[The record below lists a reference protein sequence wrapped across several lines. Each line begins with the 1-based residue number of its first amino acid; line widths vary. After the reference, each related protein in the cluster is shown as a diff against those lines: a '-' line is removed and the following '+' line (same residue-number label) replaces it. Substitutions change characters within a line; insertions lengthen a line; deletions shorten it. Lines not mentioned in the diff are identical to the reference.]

1 MIDPSE
7 SARVGAPGPPDD
19 MTPAR
24 LPVPAGLG
32 RLLVLAVVFVCAA
45 CGLVYELELVALA
58 TYLVGDS
65 VTQASVVLS
74 VMVFAM
80 GVGALLAKR
89 LRCRAAVGF
98 GAVEA
103 GLALVGGTSAMALYA
118 CFAWF
123 GQSRSALVGFSL
135 AIGILIGAE
144 VPLLMTLI
152 QRVRRQDAGG
162 AVADLF
168 AADYVGALV
177 GGLAFPFLLLPGF
190 GQLTGA
196 LLTGAVNAVA
206 GAVLVLWLFRRDL
219 SARARWALFGANAV
233 VLALLAAGVVL
244 ATPFERAARLAV
256 YGSSA
261 RVAVQTGVQEV
272 VMTGGTGAGAGAGH
286 GRKGSGGPL
295 ALYLDGRLR
304 VSAENEF
311 RYHEALVHPA
321 MAGGP
326 HGRVLVLGG
335 GDGLAVREILR
346 YRTVRSVTVVEL
358 DPGVLRLARTDPGLT
373 RLNRHSLAD
382 PRVRTVTADAFDWLR
397 QQGVRG
403 PGRRAAPYDVIVSDL
418 PDPGITACTKLYS
431 QEFYG
436 WRRSCWPTTGGWW
449 CTPGRRSS
457 ARGCIGRWS
466 RRSGRWAWRR
476 CRTGCPAGPRPS
488 PAARTARRAPCRPR
502 AIPQLTPGGPPGPG
516 RRSAVRDPVLGL
528 RTGRAA
534 PSGVRPGP
542 RRSAAGR
549 SQRRGTVGRP
559 ACGDPRAEGRAAGV
573 DADASAVSG
582 LSGPGA
588 GRCRGGGRPL
598 RTTGGAGGGQRR
610 GGSGPVVPAR
620 WQKVPRGR
628 ARVPGRWVGSHVM
641 EHEVYVPFPVGTVR
655 QALTE
660 PERVARCV
668 PGVQLDA
675 DAAPGCPEGGC
686 DCVSEAPP
694 SPIAA
699 R

>member
-1 MIDPSE
+1 MSDPPE
-7 SARVGAPGPPDD
+7 PVLPGAPGVPED

-24 LPVPAGLG
+24 LPVPAGPG

-98 GAVEA
+98 GAIEA
-103 GLALVGGTSAMALYA
+103 GLALVGGCSAMALYA

-177 GGLAFPFLLLPGF
+177 GGLAFPFLLLPSF

-196 LLTGAVNAVA
+196 LITGGVNAVA
-206 GAVLVLWLFRRDL
+206 GGVLVLWLFRRDL
-219 SARARWALFGANAV
+219 SGRARWTLFAANAL
-233 VLALLAAGVVL
+233 VLGLLAAGMML
-244 ATPFERAARLAV
+244 AAPFERAARQAV

-261 RVAVQTGVQEV
+261 RVAVQTGIQEV
-272 VMTGGTGAGAGAGH
+272 VMTGGTGAGAGAGR

-326 HGRVLVLGG
+326 HRRVLVLGG
-335 GDGLAVREILR
+335 GDGLAVREILHHR
-346 YRTVRSVTVVEL
+346 SVRSVTVVEL
-358 DPGVLRLARTDPGLT
+358 DPGVLRLARTDPGLS
-373 RLNRHSLAD
+373 RLNHRSLGD
-382 PRVRTVTADAFDWLR
+382 PRVHVVTADAFDWLR
-397 QQGVRG
+397 QQGLR
-403 PGRRAAPYDVIVSDL
+403 GRRPAPYDVIVSDL
-418 PDPGITACTKLYS
+418 PDPGIAACTKLYS

-436 WRRSCWPTTGGWW
+436 LAARLLAPDGRLVVHAGTPVERARLYWTVESTLRSVGLATVPY
-449 CTPGRRSS
+449 RL
-457 ARGCIGRWS
+457 
-466 RRSGRWAWRR
+466 SGR
-476 CRTGCPAGPRPS
+476 PAGFSGGPDRTVDAAPPVDAEV
-488 PAARTARRAPCRPR
+488 PAARPPAGRDRYWGFVLAARRPPRFGLAPDAPPPAGIGR
-502 AIPQLTPGGPPGPG
+502 AELQAG
-516 RRSAVRDPVLGL
+516 RRGEARDRMPGL
-528 RTGRAA
+528 PASTLMH
-534 PSGVRPGP
+534 P
-542 RRSAAGR
+542 R
-549 SQRRGTVGRP
+549 
-559 ACGDPRAEGRAAGV
+559 
-573 DADASAVSG
+573 
-582 LSGPGA
+582 
-588 GRCRGGGRPL
+588 
-598 RTTGGAGGGQRR
+598 
-610 GGSGPVVPAR
+610 
-620 WQKVPRGR
+620 
-628 ARVPGRWVGSHVM
+628 
-641 EHEVYVPFPVGTVR
+641 Y
-655 QALTE
+655 
-660 PERVARCV
+660 
-668 PGVQLDA
+668 LD
-675 DAAPGCPEGGC
+675 
-686 DCVSEAPP
+686 
-694 SPIAA
+694 
-699 R
+699 

>member
-1 MIDPSE
+1 MSDPPE
-7 SARVGAPGPPDD
+7 PVLPGAPGVPEA

-24 LPVPAGLG
+24 LPVPAGPG

-98 GAVEA
+98 GAIEA
-103 GLALVGGTSAMALYA
+103 GLALVGGCSAMALYA

-177 GGLAFPFLLLPGF
+177 GGLAFPFLLLPSF

-196 LLTGAVNAVA
+196 LLTGGVNAVA
-206 GAVLVLWLFRRDL
+206 GGVLVLWLFRRDL
-219 SARARWALFGANAV
+219 SGRARWALFAANAL
-233 VLALLAAGVVL
+233 VLALLAAGMVL
-244 ATPFERAARLAV
+244 AAPFERAARQAV

-261 RVAVQTGVQEV
+261 RVAVQTGIQEV
-272 VMTGGTGAGAGAGH
+272 VMTGGTGAGAGAGR

-326 HGRVLVLGG
+326 HRRVLVLGG
-335 GDGLAVREILR
+335 GDGLAVREILHHR
-346 YRTVRSVTVVEL
+346 SVRSVTVVEL
-358 DPGVLRLARTDPGLT
+358 DPGVLRLARTDPGLS
-373 RLNRHSLAD
+373 RLNHRSLGD
-382 PRVRTVTADAFDWLR
+382 PRVHVVTADAFDWLR
-397 QQGVRG
+397 QQGLR
-403 PGRRAAPYDVIVSDL
+403 GRRPAPYDVIVSDL
-418 PDPGITACTKLYS
+418 PDPGIAACTKLYS

-436 WRRSCWPTTGGWW
+436 LAARLLAPDGRLVVHAGPPVERARLYWTVESTLRSVGLATVPY
-449 CTPGRRSS
+449 RL
-457 ARGCIGRWS
+457 
-466 RRSGRWAWRR
+466 SGRSAGFSGGPD
-476 CRTGCPAGPRPS
+476 RTVDAAPPVDAEV
-488 PAARTARRAPCRPR
+488 PAAARP
-502 AIPQLTPGGPPGPG
+502 
-516 RRSAVRDPVLGL
+516 
-528 RTGRAA
+528 
-534 PSGVRPGP
+534 
-542 RRSAAGR
+542 AAGR
-549 SQRRGTVGRP
+549 DRYWGFVLAARHPPRFGLAPDAPPPAGLSREELQAGRRGEARDRMPGLPASTLMRP
-559 ACGDPRAEGRAAGV
+559 R
-573 DADASAVSG
+573 
-582 LSGPGA
+582 
-588 GRCRGGGRPL
+588 
-598 RTTGGAGGGQRR
+598 
-610 GGSGPVVPAR
+610 
-620 WQKVPRGR
+620 
-628 ARVPGRWVGSHVM
+628 
-641 EHEVYVPFPVGTVR
+641 Y
-655 QALTE
+655 
-660 PERVARCV
+660 
-668 PGVQLDA
+668 LD
-675 DAAPGCPEGGC
+675 
-686 DCVSEAPP
+686 
-694 SPIAA
+694 
-699 R
+699 